1 LVYHEGTNP
10 STEFRGWDTKG
21 MQKRIKPQSTEST
34 EEVTEK
40 GDEGW
45 TTDYTDG
52 HG

>member
-21 MQKRIKPQSTEST
+21 MQRRINHRTQST